1 MKWQTALCGTV
12 ILSDLT
18 EVALLTGTY
27 TRLQKYVIL
36 FLQML
41 LRTVEVFP
49 TESPGKKEAASSGDH
64 DSSEM
69 AKESRLTECLPGL
82 LQC

>member
-1 MKWQTALCGTV
+1 MKWQTASCGTV

-18 EVALLTGTY
+18 EVALLIGAY

-36 FLQML
+36 FLQMF

-49 TESPGKKEAASSGDH
+49 AESPGKKEAVSSGDCE
-64 DSSEM
+64 SSEM

-82 LQC
+82 FQC